1 MWQHLVGS
9 IKHYAPAGGAGT
21 VTVGAGE
28 SVLIVQAHASGAGAT
43 VTILGGTAI
52 PLAPGVPFAMQAFHT
67 LLQSNQASTT
77 VVFSGTDFA
86 YVQTV
91 KQGNL

>member
-1 MWQHLVGS
+1 MWQNLVGS
-9 IKHYAPAGGAGT
+9 IKHYAPAGGTGT
-21 VTVGAGE
+21 VTIGAGE
-28 SVLIVQAHASGAGAT
+28 SILIVQAHASGAGGT
-43 VTILGGTAI
+43 VTILGGTPI
-52 PLAPGVPFAMQAFHT
+52 PLATGVPFAMQAYHT

-77 VVFSGTDFA
+77 VVFANTDFA